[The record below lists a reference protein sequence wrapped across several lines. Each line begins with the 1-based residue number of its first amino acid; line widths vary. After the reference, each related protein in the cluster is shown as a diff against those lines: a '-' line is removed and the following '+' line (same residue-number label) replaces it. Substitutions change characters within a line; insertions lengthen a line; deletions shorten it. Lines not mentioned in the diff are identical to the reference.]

1 MPVASNVRLI
11 WVQSPSIMSFGVGKS
26 AACAV
31 TSAQWGMRKG
41 DVLEE
46 NLMQGVVCRTVLRR
60 GARVTAAVCCVICP
74 TEADVRSCTRG

>member
-11 WVQSPSIMSFGVGKS
+11 WVQPPSIMFLMVWKS

-31 TSAQWGMRKG
+31 TSVLRGVRKG
-41 DVLEE
+41 VVLEE

-60 GARVTAAVCCVICP
+60 GAK
-74 TEADVRSCTRG
+74 

>member
-1 MPVASNVRLI
+1 MPVTSNVRLI

-46 NLMQGVVCRTVLRR
+46 NLMQGVLCRIVLRH
-60 GARVTAAVCCVICP
+60 GARVTAAVCCVI
-74 TEADVRSCTRG
+74 ARQRLM

>member
-1 MPVASNVRLI
+1 
-11 WVQSPSIMSFGVGKS
+11 MSFGVGKS

-31 TSAQWGMRKG
+31 TSVQWGMRKG

-74 TEADVRSCTRG
+74 TEADAWSCTRG

>member
-1 MPVASNVRLI
+1 
-11 WVQSPSIMSFGVGKS
+11 MSFGVWKS
-26 AACAV
+26 AVCAV
-31 TSAQWGMRKG
+31 TSVLRGVRKG

-74 TEADVRSCTRG
+74 TKADVRSCTRG

>member
-1 MPVASNVRLI
+1 MPVTSNVRLI

-46 NLMQGVVCRTVLRR
+46 NLMQSVVCRFRSATYTAVVCRSVPD
-60 GARVTAAVCCVICP
+60 RVM
-74 TEADVRSCTRG
+74 